1 MNTQELANKILNTPL
16 INEQDTLKQ
25 ATRGVVDYFASS
37 LQAKNQVELQQ
48 FKDWIM
54 LEGGNKKAWLI
65 GQKQLVT
72 ARQAALFNGF
82 QAHYLDYDDVHATVR
97 GHPSSVI
104 LSALFA
110 SIDKSIQRI
119 DSRRFLTAYVIGVE
133 VMARLGQILNP
144 KLYIRGLPQLV
155 L

>member
-1 MNTQELANKILNTPL
+1 
-16 INEQDTLKQ
+16 
-25 ATRGVVDYFASS
+25 
-37 LQAKNQVELQQ
+37 
-48 FKDWIM
+48 M

-119 DSRRFLTAYVIGVE
+119 DSRRFFNCLCYWC
-133 VMARLGQILNP
+133 
-144 KLYIRGLPQLV
+144 RGYGPFGSDTKS
-155 L
+155 